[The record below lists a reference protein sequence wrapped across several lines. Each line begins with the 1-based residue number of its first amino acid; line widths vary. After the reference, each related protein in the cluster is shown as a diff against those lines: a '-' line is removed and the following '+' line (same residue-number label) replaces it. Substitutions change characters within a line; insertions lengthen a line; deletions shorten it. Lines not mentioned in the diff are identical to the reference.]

1 MVKVQTPLRS
11 NDSTGMAAVEKLKT
25 TVGNLNKLPML
36 PQAATKAME
45 LINDPNCSM
54 KSLASVIER
63 DPALATGVLKLANS
77 ALYRVGR
84 TISSLN
90 LAVVRLGLH
99 ECRNLIFAV
108 GMRSLFRNVSK
119 EQKERCE
126 TLWQHSFLTACLCR
140 RLNTTMG
147 LGFQGEEFS
156 CGLSHDLGRL
166 LIALGAP
173 DKFPLIDPLDFAE
186 GPHILTR
193 EQEGLGV
200 DHCFFGAWFANV
212 NQLPSSLSCA
222 CQFHHNPD
230 EALEHQS
237 LVALVAAADDLANHV
252 QREKTIEGYTLEGKA
267 GWPLLV
273 AMDDE
278 EAKTQTLEAMPKLMD
293 ESITE
298 TESVLGLRIRRDQ
311 AEAA

>member
-1 MVKVQTPLRS
+1 
-11 NDSTGMAAVEKLKT
+11 
-25 TVGNLNKLPML
+25 
-36 PQAATKAME
+36 
-45 LINDPNCSM
+45 
-54 KSLASVIER
+54 
-63 DPALATGVLKLANS
+63 
-77 ALYRVGR
+77 
-84 TISSLN
+84 
-90 LAVVRLGLH
+90 VVRLGLH

-108 GMRSLFRNVSK
+108 GMRSLFRNVSR

-140 RLNTTMG
+140 RLNTSMG

-173 DKFPLIDPLDFAE
+173 EKFAAIDPLDFDE

-193 EQEGLGV
+193 EQEGLGI

-222 CQFHHNPD
+222 CQFHHTPE

-237 LVALVAAADDLANHV
+237 LVALVAAADDMANHV
-252 QREKTIEGYTLEGKA
+252 QREKCIEGYLLEGKV
-267 GWPLLV
+267 GWPFLV
-273 AMDDE
+273 AMEDDE
-278 EAKTQTLEAMPKLMD
+278 AKAEALEMIPKLMND
-293 ESITE
+293 SVTE
-298 TESVLGLRIRRDQ
+298 AEAVLGMKIRKEQ
-311 AEAA
+311 PEAKAGF